1 MLQRL
6 ISTTDSLAGLV
17 LRVTLGLVMFPHG
30 AQKLF
35 GAFGGH
41 GFSGSMAFLTGGAGL
56 PWIIAFIV
64 IFTESMG
71 SLLLVL
77 GLLER
82 VWAFLIGCVMAGA
95 MLTAHLSNGF
105 FMNWTG
111 QQKGEGFE
119 FHLLTLGIA
128 LAILIM
134 GSGRYSIDRALQQR
148 KR

>member
-1 MLQRL
+1 MIKRL
-6 ISTTDSLAGLV
+6 LSTHDSLAAFI
-17 LRVTLGLVMFPHG
+17 LRVTLGLVIFPHG

-41 GFSGSMAFLTGGAGL
+41 GFSGTMDFLTGGAGL
-56 PWIIAFIV
+56 PWIVALIV
-64 IFTESMG
+64 IFTEAIG
-71 SLLLVL
+71 SLLLVI
-77 GLLER
+77 GLLGR

-119 FHLLTLGIA
+119 YHLLALGIV
-128 LAILIM
+128 LAILII
-134 GSGRYSIDRALQQR
+134 GSGRYSVDLALQNR
-148 KR
+148 RR